1 MSKQE
6 VNLNTLAQAM
16 HVYHDRMHPGLA
28 RVKTRS
34 EVNRTT
40 KKLYKQKHTGGAR
53 HGSKK
58 APIFVG
64 GGVTHG
70 PKGVKRQL
78 VLPTALKAH
87 TKALALEVM
96 KEHKLVTTADFTG
109 VTKTRDAVKL
119 LPEAKKLTI
128 VLVDGNKGAF
138 RALRNV
144 ANLTVYYA
152 KDVNARHILIG
163 GHIVIEEVTKKAST
177 KAKPEKKTAKKTT
190 K

>member
-28 RVKTRS
+28 RVKTRG

-78 VLPTALKAH
+78 QLPTALRAH
-87 TKALALEVM
+87 TKALAFEVM
-96 KEHKLVTTADFTG
+96 KAEKLVSSADFTG
-109 VTKTRDAVKL
+109 ITKTKDAVKL
-119 LPEAKKLTI
+119 LPSAKKITVILT
-128 VLVDGNKGAF
+128 DGNKSAF

-144 ANLTVYYA
+144 ENVVVFYA
-152 KDVNARHILIG
+152 KDVNARNILIG
-163 GHIVIEEVTKKAST
+163 GHIVMEEAKKTEVKEKAEKKA
-177 KAKPEKKTAKKTT
+177 TAKKTT

>member
-16 HVYHDRMHPGLA
+16 HIYHDRMHPGLA

-78 VLPTALKAH
+78 VLPTALRAH
-87 TKALALEVM
+87 AKALALEVM
-96 KEHKLVTTADFTG
+96 KAEKLVTTADFTG
-109 VTKTRDAVKL
+109 VTKTKDAVKL
-119 LPEAKKLTI
+119 LPTAKKHTVILT
-128 VLVDGNKGAF
+128 DGNKGAF

-152 KDVNARHILIG
+152 KDVNARHILVG
-163 GHIVIEEVTKKAST
+163 GHIVVEEATKKASVKENT
-177 KAKPEKKTAKKTT
+177 AKKVTKKTT